1 VLEYISRSKHT
12 YKEKRKFPYNQYRFT
27 MRAICLA
34 EKEEENRKMT
44 KTYPHLIIEKKPQ
57 AK

>member
-1 VLEYISRSKHT
+1 MK
-12 YKEKRKFPYNQYRFT
+12 KRRKKFPNNQYRFT

-44 KTYPHLIIEKKPQ
+44 KTYPHLIIKEKPQ

>member
-1 VLEYISRSKHT
+1 MHAEN
-12 YKEKRKFPYNQYRFT
+12 NQYRFT

-34 EKEEENRKMT
+34 EKEEENRK
-44 KTYPHLIIEKKPQ
+44 TYLHLMIEKKEPQ